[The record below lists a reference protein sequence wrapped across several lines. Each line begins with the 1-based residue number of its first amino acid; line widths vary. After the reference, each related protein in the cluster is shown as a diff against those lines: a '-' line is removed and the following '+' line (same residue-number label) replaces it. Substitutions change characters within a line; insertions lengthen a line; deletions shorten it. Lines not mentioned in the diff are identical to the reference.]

1 MLRCNIIRCRCNVVK
16 NRKKRLSL
24 ALQGGGS
31 HGAFTWGVLDRLL
44 EEESIALDGVS
55 GTSAGAMNAVVMAQG
70 LATDG
75 RQGARDALA
84 AFWKA
89 VGATCPWPSALR
101 LPGSKADDVN
111 RQLAPLLKGFA
122 DLSRRFTPQQ
132 MNPLDINPLRGIL
145 NRQIDFEML
154 RRQDTPRLFVVATRV
169 QSGQMRIFTN
179 AELSTDVLLAS
190 ACLPSLHRPVE
201 IDGDIYWDG
210 AYSGNP
216 AVFPLVYDTRATDIA
231 LILLQPLTRDDMPS
245 TAEAISHRVRELG
258 MISPFL
264 REMRAITHAR
274 GVIKNGLIPAG
285 RIERRLRK
293 LRFYLIQHEE
303 LMNSMAR
310 GSQLNTHSSF
320 LTFLRDAGRVQAE
333 NWLQTYSRNPRRAQI
348 DLPQFFGLA

>member
-1 MLRCNIIRCRCNVVK
+1 MLHCNINRCCRNVVK

-44 EEESIALDGVS
+44 EEESITLDGIS
-55 GTSAGAMNAVVMAQG
+55 GTSAGAMNAVVMAHG
-70 LATDG
+70 LAEGG
-75 RQGARDALA
+75 RQGGRDALA

-89 VGATCPWPSALR
+89 VGATCPWPPALR
-101 LPGSKADDVN
+101 LPGSKGDNVS
-111 RQLAPLLKGFA
+111 RHLAPLLKGWA
-122 DLSRRFTPQQ
+122 DLSRRFSPQQ
-132 MNPLDINPLRGIL
+132 MNPLDLNPLRDIL
-145 NRQIDFEML
+145 NRQIDFDLL
-154 RRQDTPRLFVVATRV
+154 RCRDMPQLFVVATRV
-169 QSGQMRIFTN
+169 HSGQMRIFTN
-179 AELSTDVLLAS
+179 AELSTEVLLAS

-216 AVFPLVYDTRATDIA
+216 AVFPLVYNTRATDIV
-231 LILLQPLTRDDMPS
+231 LVLLQPLTRQDTPL

-258 MISPFL
+258 LISPFL

-274 GVIKNGLIPAG
+274 GVINWVFPAG

-310 GSQLNTHSSF
+310 GSQLNTHLSF

-333 NWLQTYSRNPRRAQI
+333 NWLQGYGSNPAQAQI
-348 DLPQFFGLA
+348 DLPQYFSLA